1 MHVGV
6 DFPGIELVG
15 QETRAGE
22 HEPQSLPDFAVE
34 LVDIFKVLLEI
45 FPERLVDVEGILSA
59 AMAVHSFQFG
69 TAVLTIGVCGYGF
82 FADSLEAFQF
92 DEPHDPAFSFFSS
105 CRIQARKPIF
115 CCVLCVVFS
124 MSVKMNNQW
133 YFDTKVRWGNEF
145 CKYL

>member
-82 FADSLEAFQF
+82 FCGFAGG
-92 DEPHDPAFSFFSS
+92 
-105 CRIQARKPIF
+105 
-115 CCVLCVVFS
+115 V
-124 MSVKMNNQW
+124 SV
-133 YFDTKVRWGNEF
+133 R
-145 CKYL
+145 

>member
-92 DEPHDPAFSFFSS
+92 DEPHDSAFSFFQFLSHPGKK
-105 CRIQARKPIF
+105 AYF
-115 CCVLCVVFS
+115 LLCVVCGILHVS
-124 MSVKMNNQW
+124 K
-133 YFDTKVRWGNEF
+133 DE
-145 CKYL
+145 

>member
-82 FADSLEAFQF
+82 LRIRWRR
-92 DEPHDPAFSFFSS
+92 FSS
-105 CRIQARKPIF
+105 MSRMIRRFLFSVPVASRQESPFSAV
-115 CCVLCVVFS
+115 CCV
-124 MSVKMNNQW
+124 W
-133 YFDTKVRWGNEF
+133 YSP
-145 CKYL
+145 CQ